1 MNRRVIQESLNWIE
15 AHLQAELTAQE
26 LADQAG
32 FSLFHYYRIF
42 HACTGMPVMQY
53 IVRRR
58 LEHAI
63 FAVRNGEKRI
73 DAALRYGF
81 DTYAG
86 FYRAFVREFGCTPT
100 TYLKKNRAVQP
111 VMVNI
116 LREESMRLTHL
127 AAREAL
133 KNWKLENET
142 ITDWY
147 YESSGRVAQQAVQVG
162 EGLMLKRMRSKE
174 TMEKTCALAAQL
186 HKAGAETNV
195 LVADASGNAYVQ
207 LDGWYYCLFRQPSA
221 KPALAADMYGP
232 DSLANAR
239 YTGEII
245 GQLHGILLQAQL
257 EARAGSLLE
266 DVRGWALAQAKPLL
280 KLPEEFWRSYLERF
294 ETLYPALPRQLI
306 HRDLNPS
313 VILRNTEGWGLMDFE
328 RAEENIR
335 LFDPCYAATAV
346 LSESFENAQ
355 KLDDWIGIYQNIL
368 AGYDSVVH
376 LTQEEREAA
385 PYVVLANQLVCV
397 AWFAN
402 QPQYAQLAHTNC
414 LMTRWLVERI
424 EQLKL

>member
-1 MNRRVIQESLNWIE
+1 MTV
-15 AHLQAELTAQE
+15 T
-26 LADQAG
+26 
-32 FSLFHYYRIF
+32 
-42 HACTGMPVMQY
+42 
-53 IVRRR
+53 
-58 LEHAI
+58 
-63 FAVRNGEKRI
+63 
-73 DAALRYGF
+73 
-81 DTYAG
+81 
-86 FYRAFVREFGCTPT
+86 
-100 TYLKKNRAVQP
+100 LKKAVQ
-111 VMVNI
+111 I
-116 LREESMRLTHL
+116 L
-127 AAREAL
+127 
-133 KNWKLENET
+133 KYWNLEKET
-142 ITDWY
+142 ITDIY
-147 YESSGRVAQQAVQVG
+147 YEGTGNRNDNAYFVG
-162 EGLMLKRMRSKE
+162 ERYILKYTCNFGKLKKHIEVSNALQSIGLLSAVPVL
-174 TMEKTCALAAQL
+174 TCD
-186 HKAGAETNV
+186 GAEYIRDGEVYFYLTRR
-195 LVADASGNAYVQ
+195 LPGKQMVAHSFGEGNGRFV
-207 LDGWYYCLFRQPSA
+207 
-221 KPALAADMYGP
+221 
-232 DSLANAR
+232 
-239 YTGEII
+239 GEII

-313 VILRNTEGWGLMDFE
+313 VILRNTEGWGLIDFE

-402 QPQYAQLAHTNC
+402 QPQYAQLARTNC
-414 LMTRWLVERI
+414 LMTRWLAECF